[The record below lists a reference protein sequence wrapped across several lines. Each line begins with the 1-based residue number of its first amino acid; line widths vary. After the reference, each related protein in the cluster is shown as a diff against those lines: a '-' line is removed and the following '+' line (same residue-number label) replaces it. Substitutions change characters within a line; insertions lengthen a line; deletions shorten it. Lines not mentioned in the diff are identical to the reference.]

1 MSDTTLPRV
10 DQGSGEPLSDECR
23 DALGHLAELLDHAM
37 SEPDAEIVRAHIETC
52 EPCLEA
58 ADVEEHVRLL
68 VRRACSS
75 RAPDDLRLRIV
86 SQIAVRR
93 SV

>member
-1 MSDTTLPRV
+1 MSDVVSQPTA
-10 DQGSGEPLSDECR
+10 PLSSQCQE
-23 DALGHLAELLDHAM
+23 ALEHLAELLDHAM

-68 VRRACSS
+68 VKRACYSK
-75 RAPDDLRLRIV
+75 APDELRLRIV
-86 SQIAVRR
+86 SQITVRR
-93 SV
+93 VG

>member
-1 MSDTTLPRV
+1 MSDATLPHV
-10 DQGSGEPLSDECR
+10 DQDAGEPLSEECR

-75 RAPDDLRLRIV
+75 RAPEELRLRIV
-86 SQIAVRR
+86 SQITVRR